1 MADLRELQG
10 LVGKIRQERGFT
22 MDPLRIFVLLDE
34 EVGEIARELKRT
46 WSPNY
51 EPFSKEDLE
60 DEIADV
66 LVCLLALA
74 NQFEIDVEKVLMEK
88 LLVKDSQR
96 SWKSAEIDRGLLE
109 EYL

>member
-1 MADLRELQG
+1 MADLQELQN
-10 LVGKIRQERGFT
+10 LVGKTRRERGFT

-34 EVGEIARELKRT
+34 EVGEVARELKRT

-51 EPFSKEDLE
+51 EAFSKQDLE

-74 NQFEIDVEKVLMEK
+74 NQFEINVESALARK
-88 LLVKDSQR
+88 LLDKDSQR
-96 SWKSAEIDRGLLE
+96 SWKSAKTE
-109 EYL
+109 

>member
-1 MADLRELQG
+1 MADLRELQS
-10 LVGKIRQERGFT
+10 LVSKIRQERGFT

-34 EVGEIARELKRT
+34 EVGEVARELKRT

-51 EPFSKEDLE
+51 DPFSKTDLE

-74 NQFEIDVEKVLMEK
+74 NQFEIDVEKALTEK
-88 LLVKDSQR
+88 LLCKDSQR
-96 SWKSAEIDRGLLE
+96 KWKSAEMESLS
-109 EYL
+109 

>member
-1 MADLRELQG
+1 MANLRELQN
-10 LVGKIRQERGFT
+10 LVSKIRQERGFT

-34 EVGEIARELKRT
+34 EVGEIARELERT

-51 EPFSKEDLE
+51 DPFSKQDLE

-74 NQFEIDVEKVLMEK
+74 NQFEIDVEKALTEK
-88 LLVKDSQR
+88 LLYKDSQR
-96 SWKSAEIDRGLLE
+96 KWKSAEME
-109 EYL
+109 NYS

>member
-1 MADLRELQG
+1 MADLRELQS
-10 LVGKIRQERGFT
+10 LVSKIRQERGFT

-46 WSPNY
+46 WSLNY
-51 EPFSKEDLE
+51 DPFSKQDLE

-74 NQFEIDVEKVLMEK
+74 NQFEIDVEKALTEK
-88 LLVKDSQR
+88 LLCKDSQR
-96 SWKSAEIDRGLLE
+96 KWKSAEME
-109 EYL
+109 NYS

>member
-1 MADLRELQG
+1 MADLRELQN
-10 LVGKIRQERGFT
+10 LVSKIRHERGFT

-51 EPFSKEDLE
+51 DPFSKQDLE

-74 NQFEIDVEKVLMEK
+74 NQFEIDVEKALTEK
-88 LLVKDSQR
+88 LCKDNQR
-96 SWKSAEIDRGLLE
+96 KWKSAEME
-109 EYL
+109 KYS